1 MANIYELTGQFLQ
14 LLDML
19 EDEEVDEQVIM
30 DTLES
35 VEYEIED
42 KADGYAKIIKA
53 LEADVDGIQKENDRL
68 TSRKKTYENRIK
80 WLKQNLEMCMRA
92 TGKQKFTTDLFSF
105 NIQKNGGKRKLTID
119 VDVDNIPE
127 EYRIKQP
134 DAVNGDKL
142 REYLKENGLEG
153 QDGSLNC
160 EWCHLDATGREF
172 ENQITNLD
180 FWNALN
186 RAVSETQKAKER
198 RISCRS

>member
-53 LEADVDGIQKENDRL
+53 LESDVDGIQKENDRL

-92 TGKQKFTTDLFSF
+92 TGKKKFTTDLFSF

-119 VDVDNIPE
+119 VDVENIPE

-160 EWCHLDATGREF
+160 EWCHLEPQGES
-172 ENQITNLD
+172 L
-180 FWNALN
+180 
-186 RAVSETQKAKER
+186 
-198 RISCRS
+198 RIR

>member
-53 LEADVDGIQKENDRL
+53 LEVDVDGIQKENDRL

-92 TGKQKFTTDLFSF
+92 TGKKKFTTDLFSF

-119 VDVDNIPE
+119 VDVENIPE

-160 EWCHLDATGREF
+160 EWCHLEPQGES
-172 ENQITNLD
+172 L
-180 FWNALN
+180 
-186 RAVSETQKAKER
+186 
-198 RISCRS
+198 RIR